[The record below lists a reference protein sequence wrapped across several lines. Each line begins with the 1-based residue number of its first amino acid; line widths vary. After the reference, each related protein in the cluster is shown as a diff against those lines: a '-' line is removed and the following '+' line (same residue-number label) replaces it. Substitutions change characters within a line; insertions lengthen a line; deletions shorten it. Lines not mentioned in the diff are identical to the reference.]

1 MRCRYALMLCLLLG
15 DTFIYMV
22 IMIILQPPHQSE
34 PSPVL
39 SIMKE
44 TKIDIGVLLNKKPAN
59 QEKVLSFMK

>member
-1 MRCRYALMLCLLLG
+1 
-15 DTFIYMV
+15 
-22 IMIILQPPHQSE
+22 MIILQPPHQSE

-59 QEKVLSFMK
+59 QEKVLSFYKIICVLGNPGTLGQM

>member
-1 MRCRYALMLCLLLG
+1 M
-15 DTFIYMV
+15 
-22 IMIILQPPHQSE
+22 MIILQPPHQSE

-59 QEKVLSFMK
+59 QEKVLSFYEIILIND